1 MALHWRSRA
10 ALFKG
15 VTLMLMAGYVLI
27 SAGLAALA
35 DVQPEPILMG
45 GVGIAAL
52 VAMSALLYG
61 LLQVR
66 AKRWLDVDASV
77 PAERRQVNTFLLVAL
92 SGASVTLALLGQPWQ
107 LVLGL
112 ALPAAIIAVAL
123 VLSNVLKLSLHA
135 AFAVFAAFLL

>member
-1 MALHWRSRA
+1 MRIAVARALSTVGHPA
-10 ALFKG
+10 IVVPTAVAFG
-15 VTLMLMAGYVLI
+15 VATRNAPTTTLIAVT
-27 SAGLAALA
+27 S
-35 DVQPEPILMG
+35 
-45 GVGIAAL
+45 IAAL

-123 VLSNVLKLSLHA
+123 VLSNVLKLSLH
-135 AFAVFAAFLL
+135 FQIKYQ